1 MTSDAKETQM
11 QATTEAKQKY
21 HGHCGILEASG
32 PASISHSA
40 SAIES
45 TQVRRREVATY
56 TSLDVLLGYCLA
68 MLIFS
73 VSLLFEPL
81 ATCHVSFAR
90 MF

>member
-1 MTSDAKETQM
+1 MLLCRLCSNTNST
-11 QATTEAKQKY
+11 
-21 HGHCGILEASG
+21 HRILRGHC
-32 PASISHSA
+32 
-40 SAIES
+40 ES
-45 TQVRRREVATY
+45 TQGRRREVATY